1 MADAHGSD
9 AMKRQ
14 RVLVVGLGTMGTSHA
29 RAYKAID
36 GFELVGLCTRNAAA
50 RRDLDKEFAGL
61 PRFET
66 LTEALA
72 ALKPDAV
79 AICTYT
85 EHHAP
90 MALEAL
96 SAGAHVFCEKPLA
109 DTLDAA
115 ERVVAAARAAH
126 KALLVGYIL
135 RVHPSWTRFVEIGRT
150 LGKPL
155 VMRMNL
161 NQQSSGSFWNVHKNL
176 MRSTSPIVDCGVHYV
191 DVMCQAT
198 RARPVMVHAV
208 GARLTDEIA
217 PAMVN
222 YGHLHIAFDDGSV
235 GWYES
240 GWGPMM
246 SETAFFVKDMI
257 GPKGCVSIVAK
268 ELAGEAVRSSDHDAH
283 TRTNALRIHHALLNA
298 EGGFAR
304 PDEIESTEDEP
315 GHQDLCEREQRLF
328 LKAIRGEI
336 DLKDHF
342 EDAINSLRIVLAAD
356 ESVRTGKVVEALT
369 VIARSE
375 ATKQSRAT
383 AAALRSLDCFLA
395 SLLAMTG
402 QRDLAVCRT

>member
-1 MADAHGSD
+1 MSD
-9 AMKRQ
+9 TTSHASVKRQ

-36 GFELVGLCTRNAAA
+36 GFELVGLCTHNAAG
-50 RRDLDKEFAGL
+50 RLDLDKEFAGL
-61 PRFET
+61 PRFER

-72 ALKPDAV
+72 ALNPDAV
-79 AICTYT
+79 SIATYT

-96 SAGAHVFCEKPLA
+96 ASGAHVFCEKPLA

-115 ERVVAAARAAH
+115 EGVVAAARAAR

-135 RVHPSWTRFVEIGRT
+135 RVHPSWARFVEIGRT

-191 DVMCQAT
+191 DVMCQVS
-198 RARPVMVHAV
+198 RARPVAVHAV

-217 PAMVN
+217 PTMVN

-235 GWYES
+235 GWYEA

-246 SETAFFVKDMI
+246 SETAHFVKDMI
-257 GPKGCVSIVAK
+257 GPNGCVSIVAN
-268 ELAGEAVRSSDHDAH
+268 ESAGAKTRSADHDTH
-283 TRTNALRIHHALLNA
+283 TQTNALRVHHAA
-298 EGGFAR
+298 AGADGRFAK
-304 PDEIESTEDEP
+304 PDELISTEDEP
-315 GHQDLCEREQRLF
+315 GHQELCEREQRLF

-336 DLKDHF
+336 DLAEHH
-342 EDAINSLRIVLAAD
+342 EAAINSLGIVLAAD
-356 ESVRTGKVVEALT
+356 ESVRTGEVVRL
-369 VIARSE
+369 
-375 ATKQSRAT
+375 
-383 AAALRSLDCFLA
+383 
-395 SLLAMTG
+395 
-402 QRDLAVCRT
+402 